1 MEIQERLVHIIDD
14 HADVRT
20 SLTALLTIH
29 GFRVLSY
36 DSAKA
41 FLAAAEE
48 PRPSVVVMDLRMP
61 DMDGLEALSLLKKR
75 DQNFS
80 VILMSAHGDVSS
92 AVSSLK
98 LGAVDFL
105 QKPFS
110 EQTLLSTVATAFE
123 ALEERMSASEYDLA
137 SRHHV
142 TTLSPREKDV
152 MQGLIRGESAKLLA
166 HRLAISVRT
175 VEMHRAR
182 AMARMECKT
191 LTELIAKA
199 VRGGVR

>member
-1 MEIQERLVHIIDD
+1 METQERLVHIIDD

-29 GFRVLSY
+29 GFRALSY
-36 DSAKA
+36 DSAKT

-48 PRPSVVVMDLRMP
+48 PRPSVVVIDLRMP

-137 SRHHV
+137 ARHQ
-142 TTLSPREKDV
+142 TLVRVVGACLAEGSQPIDLGRRQARKHLVES
-152 MQGLIRGESAKLLA
+152 GLDGR
-166 HRLAISVRT
+166 
-175 VEMHRAR
+175 
-182 AMARMECKT
+182 
-191 LTELIAKA
+191 
-199 VRGGVR
+199 